1 MHTCICTRRGPG
13 VQGGEEQL
21 LRKAHAHMYI
31 AHARAQGWGGAAAS
45 LIHTSGGNYELPGL
59 ICLFCSA
66 SLECVVDGGGAVTCS
81 TWALLLVKNLIN
93 TSGARTP
100 LAIWNQV
107 HVYVI
112 FNRWIYPH
120 GTYCS
125 SNIMWPS
132 FIITV
137 FKVCDHNLNWYY
149 PEWCPS
155 II

>member
-1 MHTCICTRRGPG
+1 MYMHTQGPRGT
-13 VQGGEEQL
+13 
-21 LRKAHAHMYI
+21 
-31 AHARAQGWGGAAAS
+31 GWGGAAAS
-45 LIHTSGGNYELPGL
+45 EGTCTHVYCTHKGPGVGRGSCFINSHQWGQLWASRLNMFILLCLIRVCGWWWRRCDMLYM
-59 ICLFCSA
+59 
-66 SLECVVDGGGAVTCS
+66 S
-81 TWALLLVKNLIN
+81 TLLLVKNLIN